1 MMGLGGRMSSIVAFL
16 RTGYPKGLPAT
27 GFVPVLALLR
37 RRLSDDEIL
46 TITTKLIV
54 PGRRSIDT
62 ADVGVEITRITDE
75 MPAPDDVERVRHRLT
90 AIGRPDDSADNP
102 PIAGTTDQFD

>member
-1 MMGLGGRMSSIVAFL
+1 MGLGDRMSSIVAFR

-27 GFVPVLALLR
+27 GYVPILALLR
-37 RRLSDDEIL
+37 RRVSDDEIL

-62 ADVGVEITRITDE
+62 ADAGVEVTRITDE
-75 MPAPDDVERVRHRLT
+75 MPSPDDVERVRRRLT
-90 AIGRPDDSADNP
+90 AIGRPGDSADNP
-102 PIAGTTDQFD
+102 PMAGTTDQFG